1 MREKMKS
8 PKTKDGKAF
17 SNDVECVLIGLMLI
31 LLSIIGLLNKGPVGN
46 FLTYITIYLFGAYYF
61 AIYGLVLIIAL
72 YLMLKK
78 KVFKV
83 YIDMHL
89 LGAILVFISL
99 LIASSST
106 KTELKFGNL
115 TSLFNEHMSSVSSSI
130 FVIDNLSNLPTTGG
144 GFVGFGLKA
153 LLNTCITSVGTT
165 IVYITCM
172 SVGLVLL
179 IKDVVAYIIKFFVN
193 YSYKINA
200 KKENQRDI
208 LTKEEPKNE
217 ELTFISNNLDIKE
230 EISEVKQIEKVEE
243 VKEEVKPTFNKPLI
257 EELVV
262 PQKKVD
268 VKSFFIDDIEELPKV
283 NQKVEP
289 KLEEVESLDLVK
301 EDKDTRSNISE
312 DLLKPN
318 YNENMFFDIPSTP
331 VVKEEVKEE
340 IKEEVINDINED
352 ESIDDYI
359 EEVQIDISKNPS
371 NPVEIEQNKEVI
383 QNNKPYILPPFSLLK
398 TMATEDTKYE
408 NQRVAQMRLEKIN
421 STFNQYKI
429 GAQVISYT
437 IGPSV
442 TRFNVKM
449 NEGVRV
455 NTLSSITNEISIALN
470 GNKTVRLEM
479 VVEGRDTSSIE
490 VGNEKP
496 SGVSFKECFEQIK
509 DRTSDKDKLLIPLGK
524 DIEGKVVTTSMD
536 ELPHLLVAGTTGS
549 GKSVFINT
557 IITTFIMRNTPDE
570 LKLMLID
577 PKKVEFS
584 RYANLPHL
592 LCPIV
597 TDAKEGKEA
606 LKRLVQEM
614 ESRYEMLS
622 YRGVSK
628 ISEYNELAEIQNY
641 PKMPSIVLVCDEF
654 SDFMSEYGKDIEQS
668 VKRLAQKAR
677 ACGIY
682 LIICTQRPSVSV
694 ITGDI
699 KAVIPSRVGLLV
711 PQYIDS
717 KTILDDGGAESLLG
731 NGDMLCRIP
740 RHNSLVRV
748 QGAFVSGV
756 EIAQICQFI
765 KNQRDT
771 VYDPNFLDLLPKP
784 IVTFNGQ
791 NERRKEIDELHE
803 QAKAHVIR
811 TRIASTS
818 NLQSNFGIGY
828 ARADHILNCLE
839 DEGVVKRV
847 NGNRRIVVAFDSE
860 DDE

>member
-1 MREKMKS
+1 MKEKMKS

-61 AIYGLVLIIAL
+61 VVYALVILMAL

-78 KVFKV
+78 RVFKV

-89 LGAILVFISL
+89 LGAILVFVSL

-106 KTELKFGNL
+106 KTELKFANL

-144 GFVGFGLKA
+144 GFVGFSLKA
-153 LLNTCITSVGTT
+153 LLNTCVTSVGTT

-193 YSYKINA
+193 YSYKSKE
-200 KKENQRDI
+200 KKERQRDI
-208 LTKEEPKNE
+208 HIEEETNKEELP
-217 ELTFISNNLDIKE
+217 FINKNLDVKE
-230 EISEVKQIEKVEE
+230 ENPELKQIEEIKE
-243 VKEEVKPTFNKPLI
+243 VKEEKPTFNKPLI

-262 PQKKVD
+262 PQKQVD

-283 NQKVEP
+283 NQKVET
-289 KLEEVESLDLVK
+289 KIEEVQSLDSFK
-301 EDKDTRSNISE
+301 EEKDTRSNITE

-331 VVKEEVKEE
+331 LVKEE
-340 IKEEVINDINED
+340 IKEEIKEEPIQEVNDDN
-352 ESIDDYI
+352 SIDDFVEEI
-359 EEVQIDISKNPS
+359 EIDISKNAS
-371 NPVEIEQNKEVI
+371 NPIEIEQNKEII
-383 QNNKPYILPPFSLLK
+383 QNKKPYLLPPFSLLK

-408 NQRVAQMRLEKIN
+408 NQRVAQNRLEKIN
-421 STFNQYKI
+421 ATFNQYKI

-509 DRTSDKDKLLIPLGK
+509 DRTSDRDKLLIPLGK

-557 IITTFIMRNTPDE
+557 IIATFIMRNTPDE

-641 PKMPSIVLVCDEF
+641 PKMPNIVLVCDEF
-654 SDFMSEYGKDIEQS
+654 SDFMSEYGKEIEQS

-748 QGAFVSGV
+748 QGAFISGV
-756 EIAQICQFI
+756 EIAQICQYI
-765 KNQRDT
+765 KNQREPA
-771 VYDPNFLDLLPKP
+771 YDPNFLDLLPKP
-784 IVTFNGQ
+784 IITFNGTT
-791 NERRKEIDELHE
+791 ERRKEIDELHE
-803 QAKAHVIR
+803 QVKAHVIR

-847 NGNRRIVVAFDSE
+847 NGNRRIVVVSDSGSE
-860 DDE
+860 E